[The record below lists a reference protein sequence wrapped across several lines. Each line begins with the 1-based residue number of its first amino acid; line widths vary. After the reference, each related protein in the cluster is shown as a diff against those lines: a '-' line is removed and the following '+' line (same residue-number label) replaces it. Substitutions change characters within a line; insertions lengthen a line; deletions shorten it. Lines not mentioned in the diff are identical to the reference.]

1 MKHNMKEKEKIQNI
15 SEYVC
20 SNCGASIGEDDS
32 VCAKCGAEITEEVS
46 HKEDLERIV
55 VIKTFLNE
63 FEAELAKAQLE
74 DEGIECFLSSDDEGA
89 MAPNLRF
96 TQGVRLHVFE
106 SSAEKALQ
114 ILDSYS

>member
-1 MKHNMKEKEKIQNI
+1 MEEKEKIKNT

-20 SNCGASIGEDDS
+20 SSCGASIGVDDS

-46 HKEDLERIV
+46 HKEDQERIV

-96 TQGVRLHVFE
+96 TQGVRLHIFE
-106 SSAEKALQ
+106 NSVEKALQ
-114 ILDSYS
+114 ILDSYSKE